1 MSNQSQHSIHQ
12 ANKFDGEKPRM
23 ELIPAIPQ
31 IEYAKVLT
39 FGAKKYGD
47 DNWRKGNGLLWSRI
61 IGAMERHLYA
71 IKNCEDYDPET
82 GLLHSGHI
90 ICNAAFLTEYYQTFP
105 QNDDRFYK
113 T

>member
-1 MSNQSQHSIHQ
+1 MIMCSLRKTNYGEFQHLNTSIIGMSNQNQHSAYQ
-12 ANKFDGEKPRM
+12 ANKFDTSKPRM

-47 DNWRKGNGLLWSRI
+47 DNWRLGTGLIWSRI

-71 IKNCEDYDPET
+71 IKNGEDY
-82 GLLHSGHI
+82 
-90 ICNAAFLTEYYQTFP
+90 
-105 QNDDRFYK
+105 
-113 T
+113 